1 MKIFGIGLSKTGTS
15 SLASALQMLGFKVK
29 DYPGIEVYRP
39 GDVSSIDRDLLEA
52 YDALTDTPI
61 PSFYQ
66 ALDRAFPG
74 SKFIL
79 TVREREGW
87 LRSCQKQF
95 TERLAAKQNEA
106 HNQLFLDLYG
116 TTVFDAVKFTAGY
129 DRFVAG
135 VMDYFRQRPADLLV
149 MDIAAGEGWE
159 KLCPFL
165 GRDIPEV
172 PFPKANVTSI
182 TWLRI
187 ESIVQLIQEVGDG
200 GARHGLLTR
209 VRDILQYVKYSN
221 SYHGRVSSGSYG
233 DDALDLIGG
242 ALARLQPNIPI
253 VYHGRDPTPYSV
265 RRRWNHFWLV
275 DASNHY
281 DSHGAR
287 SLNIALIQDGR
298 PFLAVSY
305 APDSQLLCYGRADTT
320 VHIRIQG
327 QNLVDV
333 DSSGIIR
340 RNDASAV
347 PTSSLP
353 ICMRPCMALCSGQ
366 REWQTDESVHKSQI
380 TSAMLLADKMGYV
393 GEELATGERV
403 RFNTPDMMLA
413 GVKFRLESDG
423 HET

>member
-15 SLASALQMLGFKVK
+15 SLASALQMLGFRVK

-39 GDVSSIDRDLLEA
+39 GDVSSINRDLLEA

-116 TTVFDAVKFTAGY
+116 TTVFDAEKFSAGY

-135 VMDYFRQRPADLLV
+135 VLDYFHDRPADLLV
-149 MDIAAGEGWE
+149 MDITAGEGWE

-182 TWLRI
+182 TWLQT
-187 ESIVQLIQEVGDG
+187 ESIVQLIQEAGEVST
-200 GARHGLLTR
+200 RHGLLTR
-209 VRDILQYVKYSN
+209 VRDILQCVKFSN
-221 SYHGRVSSGSYG
+221 AHHGRVSSGAHNG
-233 DDALDLIGG
+233 GVLDVIGE

-253 VYHGRDPTPYSV
+253 MYRGRDPTPYSV
-265 RRRWNHFWLV
+265 RRHWNHFWLL
-275 DASNHY
+275 DAGNHD
-281 DSHGAR
+281 DSHDAR
-287 SLNIALIQDGR
+287 SLNIALIQDGG

-305 APDSQLLCYGRADTT
+305 APDSQLLCYGRADTKL
-320 VHIRIQG
+320 HIRIQG

-333 DSSGIIR
+333 DSSGITR
-340 RNDASAV
+340 QDAPAAPVSF
-347 PTSSLP
+347 LP
-353 ICMRPCMALCSGQ
+353 LGMRACLAMCSGQ
-366 REWQTDESVHKSQI
+366 REWQTDASVHKSQI
-380 TSAMLLADKMGYV
+380 SSAILLADKLGYV
-393 GEELATGERV
+393 GEELFTGERI

-413 GVKFRLESDG
+413 GVRFRLVSDRDA
-423 HET
+423 T